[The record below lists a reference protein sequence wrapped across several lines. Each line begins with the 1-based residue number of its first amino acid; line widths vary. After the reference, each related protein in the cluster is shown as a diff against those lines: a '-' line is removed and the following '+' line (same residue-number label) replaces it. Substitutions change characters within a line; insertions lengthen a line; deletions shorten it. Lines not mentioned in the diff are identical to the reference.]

1 MNVKPGRL
9 RPTSAGDGAA
19 ETRKLALALM
29 RKALE
34 LLDADPGISP
44 LIGAQLQLT
53 IDRLDT
59 SRPGGAPLS

>member
-1 MNVKPGRL
+1 MNVKPGHL

-59 SRPGGAPLS
+59 SRPGGAPHC

>member
-9 RPTSAGDGAA
+9 RPTSAGDSAA

-44 LIGAQLQLT
+44 LVGSQLQLA

-59 SRPGGAPLS
+59 SRPGGAPPC